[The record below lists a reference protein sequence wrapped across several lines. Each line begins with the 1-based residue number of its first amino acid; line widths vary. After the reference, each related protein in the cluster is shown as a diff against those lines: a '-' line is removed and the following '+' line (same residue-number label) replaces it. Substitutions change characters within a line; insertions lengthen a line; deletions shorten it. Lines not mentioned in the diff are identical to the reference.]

1 MFFVEAAAAT
11 ANNSNLQS
19 VSDFW
24 LFVVYCLV
32 VIVVVIFFLFYFN
45 RVLGQVLTFIINQYT
60 WRRYNAYIEVDSIRV
75 SLLGGRI
82 LFKNLR
88 YLSTNQSI
96 SIVKGHVAIRYWLMN
111 VRKAE
116 DDKNGKTNNL
126 PCRVVCSVE
135 GLEWFFYNNAP
146 AYDRMKDILGISPM
160 DTSNT
165 DQQEKKLADI
175 SSGGGTM
182 DPESQSPIHV
192 DNSLMERLM
201 PIQFECTT
209 GAVMIG
215 NTEIKSMLV
224 WKVSQASGIYSL
236 SRARSSM
243 DYYKS
248 VMDFILRKVQISLK
262 DNMDYTKVDETTERV
277 IKPLPRI
284 TFIAWLLKP
293 FRCLYPFAMT
303 RQYGEMQHMRN
314 IMRDGRSQMGS
325 DGDNTTFH
333 EEYAR
338 VTNVVECNEMA
349 LTYYADYAGP
359 VPETSDPFVGIGID
373 IGNGGLPPEWGI
385 RISLWDAT
393 IHYGAWADRQRSEM
407 QDYFFPNSHRG
418 NTPTPKL
425 VPGQQRIAT
434 SFETYIEF
442 MNEGKLRV
450 PTREKSK
457 DWKYNSGSSD
467 LDIGSDGYY
476 SRPYGWLNIKAGKG
490 SFIKVVTP
498 FAVGENGYANVIDVV
513 LKDTDITTSVNYASF
528 IQSNRIEIHINMP
541 TPLQW
546 NGFRH
551 WDFKFTP
558 KKPTI
563 FLLRDHIYLLQDTIK
578 DWTSGPPADL
588 LHFTPMT
595 YQLQFNLEN
604 PTIYL
609 CVNEHNVINN
619 PNSIEDNAFLKLQ
632 AHRLAFD
639 VILPFTEFQPDTT
652 AIKFFVEAEH
662 GSAGLSLQT
671 SHTLSAFMRQD
682 DAHAAVAVNLT
693 IDGSYEFYSTVDIL
707 RHIESCNLHLK
718 INGATVKLFG
728 TLIRYL
734 FLLKENYF
742 GAWNNFSTIDE
753 YRRQKR
759 NQQEWLEQ
767 KKKQA
772 ESKPLADPFEVYL
785 LLELEDGVL
794 LFPENLYECS
804 RYSQFE
810 FQELQLEL
818 RNLDVYLDM
827 YLNISPITLSRDSN
841 PNPQSKEGFFR
852 IKNARDPKNYV
863 YIDGLNVYG
872 HRLFG
877 PLPECSTYLC
887 HWEFDI
893 GRITGEIKPSFLL
906 GLSCFGQSF
915 AYNLIDEDNAVP
927 QEMES
932 KDLPDVTFVKLYV
945 QQVDVCLMSMN
956 SATNIALKDGILLE
970 FDNLINAK
978 YSQRITIKIPA
989 ILTRCLANPDQA
1001 RGDGAAA
1008 VENNEYSWVEI
1019 AKADLGLNVTI
1030 FRHTAMWKKA
1040 RSEQQHFIKTQDYP
1054 TRRCVRLYEEADAAS
1069 QTSRSSMRSTN
1080 EHHVGIL
1087 YAPPFRPFMFGR
1099 VEDKSVLHDSSS
1111 YTSGA
1116 PSPESVRFAGYSS
1129 NGSINTPSDG
1139 LMQSE
1144 SDDDDEGDRS
1154 DFEFDDD
1161 DDDDDDDMYDKYSI
1175 RSGLSVKD
1183 NESFHTAKN
1192 SDDEEED
1199 SFSIGDQY
1207 SIHSRDYGS
1216 DMTSEDDDDYTS
1228 SLDQTQHGI
1237 KRTAEKNLKAAIPP
1251 SIPYSDYLRRFKV
1264 IRPNSEFKHGG
1275 FFHPF
1280 IPPSQPHFVPEKGK
1294 DENYRPLYETTD
1306 KDDESYDYFAQETED
1321 KKHSDN
1327 NLDNADAYG
1336 KGNEVI
1342 ATTVI
1347 EATRPV
1353 TVLVT
1358 PILVKLVQELAEE
1371 IIKDDWDLETML
1383 DALQMQYIEQLTRY
1397 LTDQYICTRFAVI
1410 LPQTYLHFIQN
1421 VTVPDDLPS
1430 YKHGESFVKTQYN
1443 PQDTILCSADI
1454 FLNDFRMIGSVKF
1467 EDYAFDEK
1475 KKKVAESNMVL
1486 QESRVHID
1494 VGDMGSTVQY
1504 VSKQYERQS
1513 IAFGIP
1519 YDSLRNKKLY
1529 TNMDDQDEDDDE
1541 DEALVDELVMLD
1553 LAVKGFSFKWLG
1565 ARTPNYAELTV
1576 SSVDTIIITESVE
1589 ILVGAVYSWLVF
1601 VDDLKGI
1608 LESFQDQR
1616 TRQVQVFINEIA
1628 NYSIT
1633 QGVVGDPVFLTTP
1646 TTMLRLGSRNFR
1658 NDCGWKLLARMRHC
1672 LRSMP
1677 SSRREELQ
1685 YRLTSGGALQG
1696 IDSEAMYAN
1705 VVHTF
1710 SHWRSW
1716 EVGYS
1721 DITHC
1726 RLFTQPFH
1734 QNVAASQDGERGA
1747 PFAKNMTDEVVRF
1760 LISSANF
1767 AKIRLGKFMFTIYEE
1782 ETSESSREENSI
1794 SIGPFEFLLE
1804 CLFKAS
1810 PIASVP
1816 EHRPAPLASK
1826 SLTVPDG
1833 YLDIITK
1840 ISLGEINISTN
1851 PIILAFARH
1860 MLLVQKV
1867 FTAKLLSLSHANK
1880 TNHAEFAAQ
1889 VATSSTS
1896 PDTVVV
1902 ENNEFDFDALLGKVD
1917 VVAQALVNLD
1927 KIQVIAHAH
1936 ELRMDTLISG
1946 VQGSALF
1953 SNPKLAPLQLFSHTE
1968 RDSDTGSGR
1977 KSSNR
1982 GRKNAHAEPRL
1993 VLEAAGGIN
2002 VIDIQFREE
2011 LQQQP
2016 ATTTSAAPSNS
2027 NNVLLGIL
2035 FEKANVNANI
2045 SQVPKVSKKHSKSD
2059 MIKNVLNVF
2068 SNIHKFHIHV
2078 PQSLLRLYGF
2088 VESWQTEQ
2096 GRRYHFMFQNLVKEW
2111 EDQRGIQSTSTT
2123 PALVEDAPANPVPA
2137 KKMDIKLQF
2146 LLNEF
2151 AVQADLLPSLSFEY
2165 SILDFFIMVNETHH
2179 KTAPVHMYAFQLS
2192 KQVIHLITKDKHSS
2206 NSSTFSI
2213 PGIRSTGS
2221 IKNELV
2227 KGVSQM
2233 KLRSMIS
2240 IDLIAMSLDASL
2252 IDSLLTAQSLVGNEV
2267 SELVEVL
2274 SYSKTKSTTTTA
2286 AAAAAEAK
2294 EPVVSSSTN
2303 RVFKYS
2309 IDISLDGLQV
2319 SASSPS
2325 ALGMFRSNLLEAS
2338 ISNDDDHQ
2346 ETTTAAVDQLSWKLQ
2361 ARNFSLSL
2369 DHNTVQDIDQALTS
2383 NKEDTV
2389 YQRNCLAYIL
2399 VDFSVQNYLPT
2410 CTTAHCQKGTHAHA
2424 CDGNTPTGAIF
2435 IDFSRIQTVMQ
2446 PIALGKLAEMYI
2458 YYDAELGK
2466 KKRMKKAEIDQLSAN
2481 TKRIVQSISSKNEWP
2496 KALLQEEPQSLL
2508 ENKTICLHVR
2518 RLGVAIPLNSQ
2529 SDLPS
2534 SSSSSSSEHT
2544 RGVSALLL
2552 SVVSI
2557 EFMTKNIEK
2566 GALQLDNLAVQ
2577 FVKRFDQNKADHF
2590 IAENHPRMNQVSLPS
2605 ISCHVSATK
2614 VKPLQS
2620 IKVDAHVKGF
2630 EIDVDGTIADYIN
2643 TLSIIYVKSKDR
2655 VDAFT
2660 NKANFNLSK
2669 TTTPELES
2677 PHTSEVVHL
2686 DLECKFECDSGTIRM
2701 YPKRH
2706 SSDAHR
2712 NKKKLKT
2719 LRIRTGFDPK
2729 NSNNSE
2735 GNMATV
2741 ELPGLS
2747 AWLIYQT
2754 PLGAHAKVIDAP
2766 KRFHA
2771 DILIRES
2778 VNTLHP
2784 ALVQF
2789 LREVTAGLKLG
2800 IQQSSERKADR
2811 PATSEHESN
2820 LNASLFLRL
2829 SKTQLDLSCQPTSKV
2844 VCSLGWQESEFMMNA
2859 FSKDTTSRTISC
2871 VGSVREITAMVK
2883 HHFSPEAC
2891 LHARIDR
2898 ILFNVMLTS
2907 QREGGDLKD
2916 DISIIIELPHILG
2929 DLNMRHLQDL
2939 LILNTCWFAQQ
2950 PVDTAMTKSPKS
2962 PSSAIDLNKT
2972 IEKPTSAS
2980 DNEDTAASAAAP
2992 FSKHVAVCVQSIRFS
3007 VDLGQ
3012 NIGKIT
3018 LMPNALSFQ
3027 LHHVPHETK
3036 GLSLSLDEIKVISEG
3051 RLSGKAEFSRAVV
3064 QGRVDQSVEHGR
3076 IKEKSSICVR
3086 SDGFSAAFEYEYQN
3100 ILDAIQ
3106 QSLELNVDLQ
3116 RTLDIYDLQV
3126 SINLDALIARLS
3138 VKTVPV
3144 IITMVQRFNEL
3155 LKKKRAEAG
3164 IRSDEYDTTM
3174 VPPNDVVVMAAVPK
3188 KEAKQTKVLYENSSV
3203 RSQVNLCIK
3212 AVEIVIYP
3220 SQFQDSDN
3228 VDIRAK
3234 QFKVDLE
3241 VLPRN
3246 ADGVHRKLLITLT
3259 SAALAKN
3266 VPGKELM
3273 VRYSAPLAPPPPG
3286 SKPKNL
3292 GGTKIFGIPGTEISM
3307 ESTQLNRHITHE
3319 FGANFAGRISVS
3331 LNIGLIKYLQE
3342 MINMFNMQL
3351 DRALEKDKPPHLTPE
3366 PSTPLSVSSSTHNF
3380 EDIDD
3385 PINSKRKLSSMSVA
3399 SNTMTPVI
3407 QAQPEDTPPE
3417 APAAE
3422 KYTYVSVNS
3431 VSFQPQ
3437 LQVMG
3442 DATPPVEWLGLK
3454 RERIPGLV
3462 HENITLHLDQVV
3474 KVIWGVLESQ
3484 AD

>member
-1 MFFVEAAAAT
+1 M
-11 ANNSNLQS
+11 
-19 VSDFW
+19 
-24 LFVVYCLV
+24 
-32 VIVVVIFFLFYFN
+32 
-45 RVLGQVLTFIINQYT
+45 
-60 WRRYNAYIEVDSIRV
+60 
-75 SLLGGRI
+75 
-82 LFKNLR
+82 
-88 YLSTNQSI
+88 
-96 SIVKGHVAIRYWLMN
+96 
-111 VRKAE
+111 
-116 DDKNGKTNNL
+116 
-126 PCRVVCSVE
+126 
-135 GLEWFFYNNAP
+135 
-146 AYDRMKDILGISPM
+146 
-160 DTSNT
+160 
-165 DQQEKKLADI
+165 
-175 SSGGGTM
+175 
-182 DPESQSPIHV
+182 
-192 DNSLMERLM
+192 
-201 PIQFECTT
+201 
-209 GAVMIG
+209 
-215 NTEIKSMLV
+215 
-224 WKVSQASGIYSL
+224 
-236 SRARSSM
+236 
-243 DYYKS
+243 
-248 VMDFILRKVQISLK
+248 
-262 DNMDYTKVDETTERV
+262 
-277 IKPLPRI
+277 
-284 TFIAWLLKP
+284 
-293 FRCLYPFAMT
+293 
-303 RQYGEMQHMRN
+303 
-314 IMRDGRSQMGS
+314 
-325 DGDNTTFH
+325 
-333 EEYAR
+333 
-338 VTNVVECNEMA
+338 
-349 LTYYADYAGP
+349 
-359 VPETSDPFVGIGID
+359 
-373 IGNGGLPPEWGI
+373 
-385 RISLWDAT
+385 
-393 IHYGAWADRQRSEM
+393 
-407 QDYFFPNSHRG
+407 
-418 NTPTPKL
+418 
-425 VPGQQRIAT
+425 
-434 SFETYIEF
+434 
-442 MNEGKLRV
+442 
-450 PTREKSK
+450 
-457 DWKYNSGSSD
+457 
-467 LDIGSDGYY
+467 
-476 SRPYGWLNIKAGKG
+476 
-490 SFIKVVTP
+490 
-498 FAVGENGYANVIDVV
+498 
-513 LKDTDITTSVNYASF
+513 
-528 IQSNRIEIHINMP
+528 
-541 TPLQW
+541 
-546 NGFRH
+546 
-551 WDFKFTP
+551 
-558 KKPTI
+558 
-563 FLLRDHIYLLQDTIK
+563 
-578 DWTSGPPADL
+578 
-588 LHFTPMT
+588 
-595 YQLQFNLEN
+595 
-604 PTIYL
+604 
-609 CVNEHNVINN
+609 
-619 PNSIEDNAFLKLQ
+619 
-632 AHRLAFD
+632 
-639 VILPFTEFQPDTT
+639 
-652 AIKFFVEAEH
+652 
-662 GSAGLSLQT
+662 
-671 SHTLSAFMRQD
+671 
-682 DAHAAVAVNLT
+682 
-693 IDGSYEFYSTVDIL
+693 
-707 RHIESCNLHLK
+707 
-718 INGATVKLFG
+718 
-728 TLIRYL
+728 
-734 FLLKENYF
+734 
-742 GAWNNFSTIDE
+742 
-753 YRRQKR
+753 
-759 NQQEWLEQ
+759 
-767 KKKQA
+767 
-772 ESKPLADPFEVYL
+772 
-785 LLELEDGVL
+785 
-794 LFPENLYECS
+794 
-804 RYSQFE
+804 
-810 FQELQLEL
+810 
-818 RNLDVYLDM
+818 
-827 YLNISPITLSRDSN
+827 
-841 PNPQSKEGFFR
+841 
-852 IKNARDPKNYV
+852 
-863 YIDGLNVYG
+863 YG

-932 KDLPDVTFVKLYV
+932 KDLPDVSFVKLYV
-945 QQVDVCLMSMN
+945 QEVDVCLMSMN

-1001 RGDGAAA
+1001 RGGALDS
-1008 VENNEYSWVEI
+1008 NEYSWVEI

-1030 FRHTAMWKKA
+1030 FRHTAVWKKA
-1040 RSEQQHFIKTQDYP
+1040 RSEQQHFIRTQDYP

-1069 QTSRSSMRSTN
+1069 QSKLVSASIIHIMANLSLISTASRSSMRSTN

-1099 VEDKSVLHDSSS
+1099 VDDKSVLYDNNS

-1129 NGSINTPSDG
+1129 NGSSHTPSDR

-1144 SDDDDEGDRS
+1144 SDESDDEQDQS
-1154 DFEFDDD
+1154 EFEFDNDL
-1161 DDDDDDDMYDKYSI
+1161 YDSYSI
-1175 RSGLSVKD
+1175 RSGLSAKD

-1192 SDDEEED
+1192 SDDEQEEQD
-1199 SFSIGDQY
+1199 SFSVADQY
-1207 SIHSRDYGS
+1207 SMQSRDYLS
-1216 DMTSEDDDDYTS
+1216 DMTSDEDDNSYTS
-1228 SLDQTQHGI
+1228 SSNQTDTQSRHP
-1237 KRTAEKNLKAAIPP
+1237 KRTLEKDLKAAIPP

-1264 IRPNSEFKHGG
+1264 LRPNAEYSHVG
-1275 FFHPF
+1275 FFHPY
-1280 IPPSQPHFVPEKGK
+1280 IPPSQPHFVPEKGR
-1294 DENYRPLYETTD
+1294 DESYRPLYDEATTGQGD
-1306 KDDESYDYFAQETED
+1306 AQDYFAPHEANYSR
-1321 KKHSDN
+1321 KHSDSN
-1327 NLDNADAYG
+1327 ADNADAYG

-1383 DALQMQYIEQLTRY
+1383 DALQMEYIGQLTRY

-1443 PQDTILCSADI
+1443 PLDTILCSADI

-1467 EDYAFDEK
+1467 EDYAFDDK

-1486 QESRVHID
+1486 QESRIHID

-1504 VSKQYERQS
+1504 VSKQHETQS
-1513 IAFGIP
+1513 LAFGIP

-1529 TNMDDQDEDDDE
+1529 TNMDDDQ
-1541 DEALVDELVMLD
+1541 EALVDELVMLD

-1576 SSVDTIIITESVE
+1576 RSVDTIIITESVE

-1677 SSRREELQ
+1677 SSKREELQ

-1734 QNVAASQDGERGA
+1734 QNPPVSQDGERA
-1747 PFAKNMTDEVVRF
+1747 AAKNMTDEVVRF
-1760 LISSANF
+1760 LVSSANF
-1767 AKIRLGKFMFTIYEE
+1767 AKVRLGQFAFTIYEE
-1782 ETSESSREENSI
+1782 ETAESSKEENSI
-1794 SIGPFEFLLE
+1794 SLGPFEFLLE

-1816 EHRPAPLASK
+1816 EHRQQPNASK
-1826 SLTVPDG
+1826 SLATPDG
-1833 YLDIITK
+1833 YLDIIIK
-1840 ISLGEINISTN
+1840 ISLGEISISTN

-1867 FTAKLLSLSHANK
+1867 FTAKLLNLSHASNK
-1880 TNHAEFAAQ
+1880 TKLNHSDFAAQ
-1889 VATSSTS
+1889 EATSCTL
-1896 PDTVVV
+1896 PDTAVVA
-1902 ENNEFDFDALLGKVD
+1902 ESNDFDFDALLGKVD

-1953 SNPKLAPLQLFSHTE
+1953 SNPKLAPLQLFSHNE
-1968 RDSDTGSGR
+1968 RDSDTGSGK

-1982 GRKNAHAEPRL
+1982 GRRNAHTEPRL
-1993 VLEAAGGIN
+1993 VLEAAGGIHL
-2002 VIDIQFREE
+2002 IDIKFREE
-2011 LQQQP
+2011 LQH
-2016 ATTTSAAPSNS
+2016 TTTTKLVPSN
-2027 NNVLLGIL
+2027 NILLGIL
-2035 FEKANVNANI
+2035 LEQANVNANI

-2059 MIKNVLNVF
+2059 MAKDVLNVF
-2068 SNIHKFHIHV
+2068 SNIHKFHVHV

-2111 EDQRGIQSTSTT
+2111 EEQRGVASASNT
-2123 PALVEDAPANPVPA
+2123 PAAVEDAPAPPPPLAPAA

-2151 AVQADLLPSLSFEY
+2151 AVQADLLPSLSFQY
-2165 SILDFFIMVNETHH
+2165 NILDFFIMVNETHH
-2179 KTAPVHMYAFQLS
+2179 KSAPVQHMYAFQLS
-2192 KQVIHLITKDKHSS
+2192 KQVVHLITKDKHS
-2206 NSSTFSI
+2206 NNASTFSI

-2227 KGVSQM
+2227 KGVSQL

-2240 IDLIAMSLDASL
+2240 IDLISMSLDASL

-2274 SYSKTKSTTTTA
+2274 SYSKNKATA
-2286 AAAAAEAK
+2286 AAAAAEAV
-2294 EPVVSSSTN
+2294 PSSEAPDTTAS

-2309 IDISLDGLQV
+2309 IDIALDGLQV

-2338 ISNDDDHQ
+2338 ISNENVLDDGH
-2346 ETTTAAVDQLSWKLQ
+2346 EPPNADQLSWKLQ
-2361 ARNFSLSL
+2361 ARHFSLSL
-2369 DHNTVQDIDQALTS
+2369 DHNTVEDIDHALMD
-2383 NKEDTV
+2383 NKEDAG

-2399 VDFSVQNYLPT
+2399 VDFSVQNSLPT
-2410 CTTAHCQKGTHAHA
+2410 CTTANCQKGTHAHA
-2424 CDGNTPTGAIF
+2424 CDSSRPTGAIF

-2466 KKRMKKAEIDQLSAN
+2466 KKMMKKAEIDQLSAN

-2534 SSSSSSSEHT
+2534 SSSAASSET
-2544 RGVSALLL
+2544 ARGVSALLL

-2566 GALQLDNLAVQ
+2566 GALQLDHLAVQ
-2577 FVKRFDQNKADHF
+2577 FVKRFDQNKAEHF
-2590 IAENHPRMNQVSLPS
+2590 VAENHPRMNQVSLPS

-2620 IKVDAHVKGF
+2620 VMVDAHVKGF
-2630 EIDVDGTIADYIN
+2630 EVDVDGTIADYIN

-2660 NKANFNLSK
+2660 TKANFNLSK
-2669 TTTPELES
+2669 TAPEPES

-2686 DLECKFECDSGTIRM
+2686 NLECKFECDSGTIRM

-2712 NKKKLKT
+2712 SKKKLKT

-2729 NSNNSE
+2729 TSSE

-2747 AWLIYQT
+2747 AWLLYQT

-2829 SKTQLDLSCQPTSKV
+2829 SRTQLDLSCQPTSKV
-2844 VCSLGWQESEFMMNA
+2844 VCSLGWEQSEFMMNA

-2916 DISIIIELPHILG
+2916 DISVIVELPHILG

-2939 LILNTCWFAQQ
+2939 LILNTCWFAQ
-2950 PVDTAMTKSPKS
+2950 PMDIHSTPKSPKS
-2962 PSSAIDLNKT
+2962 LSSALDLKAS
-2972 IEKPTSAS
+2972 EKPAS
-2980 DNEDTAASAAAP
+2980 DRNEDAALSLPPPPPPAP
-2992 FSKHVAVCVQSIRFS
+2992 FSKHIAVCVQSIKFS

-3036 GLSLSLDEIKVISEG
+3036 GLSLSLDEVKVVSEG
-3051 RLSGKAEFSRAVV
+3051 RLSGKAEFNRVVV
-3064 QGRVDQSVEHGR
+3064 QGRVDQSLA
-3076 IKEKSSICVR
+3076 KEKSSICVR

-3116 RTLDIYDLQV
+3116 RTSDVYDLQV

-3155 LKKKRAEAG
+3155 LTKKKAEAG
-3164 IRSDEYDTTM
+3164 IRSDEYDAENPKTIT
-3174 VPPNDVVVMAAVPK
+3174 VAPNVAVARNEHPQK
-3188 KEAKQTKVLYENSSV
+3188 KIYENSSV
-3203 RSQVNLCIK
+3203 HSQVNLSIK

-3241 VLPRN
+3241 ELPRSGQ
-3246 ADGVHRKLLITLT
+3246 GVQRKLVITLT

-3273 VRYSAPLAPPPPG
+3273 LRYSAPLAPPG
-3286 SKPKNL
+3286 SKLKNL

-3307 ESTQLNRHITHE
+3307 ESTQLDRQITHE
-3319 FGANFAGRISVS
+3319 FGADFAGRISVS

-3351 DRALEKDKPPHLTPE
+3351 DRALEKDNSHLTPE
-3366 PSTPLSVSSSTHNF
+3366 PSTPLSVSSSSNNF
-3380 EDIDD
+3380 EDVDD
-3385 PINSKRKLSSMSVA
+3385 PMHSRRKLSSVSSA
-3399 SNTMTPVI
+3399 SNTLLTPVANA
-3407 QAQPEDTPPE
+3407 QAAEAQKPQENRQQPNEP
-3417 APAAE
+3417 AE
-3422 KYTYVSVNS
+3422 KYTYTSINS

>member
-1 MFFVEAAAAT
+1 M
-11 ANNSNLQS
+11 
-19 VSDFW
+19 
-24 LFVVYCLV
+24 
-32 VIVVVIFFLFYFN
+32 IV
-45 RVLGQVLTFIINQYT
+45 
-60 WRRYNAYIEVDSIRV
+60 
-75 SLLGGRI
+75 RI
-82 LFKNLR
+82 
-88 YLSTNQSI
+88 
-96 SIVKGHVAIRYWLMN
+96 
-111 VRKAE
+111 
-116 DDKNGKTNNL
+116 
-126 PCRVVCSVE
+126 
-135 GLEWFFYNNAP
+135 
-146 AYDRMKDILGISPM
+146 
-160 DTSNT
+160 
-165 DQQEKKLADI
+165 
-175 SSGGGTM
+175 
-182 DPESQSPIHV
+182 
-192 DNSLMERLM
+192 
-201 PIQFECTT
+201 
-209 GAVMIG
+209 
-215 NTEIKSMLV
+215 
-224 WKVSQASGIYSL
+224 
-236 SRARSSM
+236 
-243 DYYKS
+243 
-248 VMDFILRKVQISLK
+248 
-262 DNMDYTKVDETTERV
+262 
-277 IKPLPRI
+277 
-284 TFIAWLLKP
+284 
-293 FRCLYPFAMT
+293 
-303 RQYGEMQHMRN
+303 
-314 IMRDGRSQMGS
+314 
-325 DGDNTTFH
+325 
-333 EEYAR
+333 
-338 VTNVVECNEMA
+338 
-349 LTYYADYAGP
+349 
-359 VPETSDPFVGIGID
+359 
-373 IGNGGLPPEWGI
+373 
-385 RISLWDAT
+385 
-393 IHYGAWADRQRSEM
+393 
-407 QDYFFPNSHRG
+407 
-418 NTPTPKL
+418 
-425 VPGQQRIAT
+425 
-434 SFETYIEF
+434 
-442 MNEGKLRV
+442 
-450 PTREKSK
+450 
-457 DWKYNSGSSD
+457 
-467 LDIGSDGYY
+467 
-476 SRPYGWLNIKAGKG
+476 
-490 SFIKVVTP
+490 
-498 FAVGENGYANVIDVV
+498 
-513 LKDTDITTSVNYASF
+513 
-528 IQSNRIEIHINMP
+528 
-541 TPLQW
+541 
-546 NGFRH
+546 
-551 WDFKFTP
+551 
-558 KKPTI
+558 
-563 FLLRDHIYLLQDTIK
+563 
-578 DWTSGPPADL
+578 
-588 LHFTPMT
+588 
-595 YQLQFNLEN
+595 
-604 PTIYL
+604 
-609 CVNEHNVINN
+609 
-619 PNSIEDNAFLKLQ
+619 
-632 AHRLAFD
+632 
-639 VILPFTEFQPDTT
+639 
-652 AIKFFVEAEH
+652 
-662 GSAGLSLQT
+662 
-671 SHTLSAFMRQD
+671 
-682 DAHAAVAVNLT
+682 
-693 IDGSYEFYSTVDIL
+693 
-707 RHIESCNLHLK
+707 
-718 INGATVKLFG
+718 
-728 TLIRYL
+728 
-734 FLLKENYF
+734 
-742 GAWNNFSTIDE
+742 
-753 YRRQKR
+753 
-759 NQQEWLEQ
+759 
-767 KKKQA
+767 
-772 ESKPLADPFEVYL
+772 
-785 LLELEDGVL
+785 
-794 LFPENLYECS
+794 
-804 RYSQFE
+804 
-810 FQELQLEL
+810 
-818 RNLDVYLDM
+818 
-827 YLNISPITLSRDSN
+827 
-841 PNPQSKEGFFR
+841 
-852 IKNARDPKNYV
+852 
-863 YIDGLNVYG
+863 GLNVYG

-932 KDLPDVTFVKLYV
+932 KDLPDVSFVKLYV
-945 QQVDVCLMSMN
+945 QEVDVCLMSMN
-956 SATNIALKDGILLE
+956 SATNISLKDGILLE

-978 YSQRITIKIPA
+978 YSQRITIKVPA

-1001 RGDGAAA
+1001 RGDTSI
-1008 VENNEYSWVEI
+1008 ESNEYSWVEI

-1030 FRHTAMWKKA
+1030 FRHTAVWKKA
-1040 RSEQQHFIKTQDYP
+1040 RSEQQNYIRAQDYP
-1054 TRRCVRLYEEADAAS
+1054 TRRCVRLYEEADTAS
-1069 QTSRSSMRSTN
+1069 QSKLIHNNINYLLYFDIYFVIASHSSMHSTN

-1099 VEDKSVLHDSSS
+1099 VEDKSILHDSRS

-1116 PSPESVRFAGYSS
+1116 PSPESARYAGYGS
-1129 NGSINTPSDG
+1129 NGSINTPSDM

-1144 SDDDDEGDRS
+1144 SDDDEDDSS
-1154 DFEFDDD
+1154 DFEFDDEL
-1161 DDDDDDDMYDKYSI
+1161 YDNYSI
-1175 RSGLSVKD
+1175 RSGISTKD

-1192 SDDEEED
+1192 SDEED
-1199 SFSIGDQY
+1199 EQEDTFSIADEY
-1207 SIHSRDYGS
+1207 SINSRDYS
-1216 DMTSEDDDDYTS
+1216 DITSDDDAYTS
-1228 SLDQTQHGI
+1228 STNQQNENKNH
-1237 KRTAEKNLKAAIPP
+1237 RRNPEKNLKAAIPP
-1251 SIPYSDYLRRFKV
+1251 SIPYSDYLRRYKL
-1264 IRPNSEFKHGG
+1264 IRPNSEFNHGG

-1280 IPPSQPHFVPEKGK
+1280 IPPSQPHFVPEKGN
-1294 DENYRPLYETTD
+1294 DENYRPLYETSG
-1306 KDDESYDYFAQETED
+1306 DEDNNDYFSNEAD
-1321 KKHSDN
+1321 HKKHSDSN
-1327 NLDNADAYG
+1327 IENADAYG

-1383 DALQMQYIEQLTRY
+1383 DALQMEYIEQLTRY

-1421 VTVPDDLPS
+1421 ATVPDDLPS

-1443 PQDTILCSADI
+1443 PEDTILCSADI

-1504 VSKQYERQS
+1504 VSKQYEQQS

-1519 YDSLRNKKLY
+1519 YESLRNKNLY
-1529 TNMDDQDEDDDE
+1529 TNMDDQ
-1541 DEALVDELVMLD
+1541 EALVDELVMLD

-1565 ARTPNYAELTV
+1565 ARTPNYAELTLD
-1576 SSVDTIIITESVE
+1576 SVDTIIITESVE

-1710 SHWRSW
+1710 SHWRNW
-1716 EVGYS
+1716 EVGYT

-1726 RLFTQPFH
+1726 RLFTQPFN
-1734 QNVAASQDGERGA
+1734 QNVAQDGGKVV
-1747 PFAKNMTDEVVRF
+1747 PKNMTDEVVRF

-1767 AKIRLGKFMFTIYEE
+1767 AKAKLGEFKFTIYEE
-1782 ETSESSREENSI
+1782 ETCESSKEENSI

-1810 PIASVP
+1810 AISSVP
-1816 EHRPAPLASK
+1816 EHHQINNDNHKILI
-1826 SLTVPDG
+1826 VPDG

-1840 ISLGEINISTN
+1840 INLGEINISTN

-1880 TNHAEFAAQ
+1880 TSQTTPNSSNFAAN
-1889 VATSSTS
+1889 ATNSSTL

-1902 ENNEFDFDALLGKVD
+1902 GNHDFDFDALLAKVD
-1917 VVAQALVNLD
+1917 IVAQALVSLD

-1936 ELRMDTLISG
+1936 ELRMDTVVSG

-1968 RDSDTGSGR
+1968 RDSDTGSGKR
-1977 KSSNR
+1977 SSNR
-1982 GRKNAHAEPRL
+1982 GRRNANAEPRL

-2002 VIDIQFREE
+2002 MIDIKFREE
-2011 LQQQP
+2011 LQHNN
-2016 ATTTSAAPSNS
+2016 NS
-2027 NNVLLGIL
+2027 KAIPNNILLGIML
-2035 FEKANVNANI
+2035 EKANVNANI
-2045 SQVPKVSKKHSKSD
+2045 SQIPKLSKKHSKYEITKD
-2059 MIKNVLNVF
+2059 VLNVF

-2096 GRRYHFMFQNLVKEW
+2096 GRRYHFMFQNLIKEW
-2111 EDQRGIQSTSTT
+2111 EEQRGAQSSSNT
-2123 PALVEDAPANPVPA
+2123 PAAIDMTDAPFSNATPTATSNPLIPT

-2151 AVQADLLPSLSFEY
+2151 SIQADLLPSLSFEY

-2179 KTAPVHMYAFQLS
+2179 KSAPIHMYAFQLS
-2192 KQVIHLITKDKHSS
+2192 KQVVHLITKDDKKHKHN
-2206 NSSTFSI
+2206 NSSSAFSI

-2227 KGVSQM
+2227 KGVLQI

-2240 IDLIAMSLDASL
+2240 IDLISMSLDASL

-2274 SYSKTKSTTTTA
+2274 SYSKNKNPPIIPLNETPIS
-2286 AAAAAEAK
+2286 
-2294 EPVVSSSTN
+2294 PVSPS
-2303 RVFKYS
+2303 RVFKYC

-2325 ALGMFRSNLLEAS
+2325 ALGMFSSNLLEAS
-2338 ISNDDDHQ
+2338 ISNDNLDGQ
-2346 ETTTAAVDQLSWKLQ
+2346 EATDQLSWKLQ

-2369 DHNTVQDIDQALTS
+2369 VHNTVEDIDDTLI
-2383 NKEDTV
+2383 NKEDAV

-2410 CTTAHCQKGTHAHA
+2410 CTTVNCQKGTHAHA
-2424 CDGNTPTGAIF
+2424 CDNNKQTGALF

-2466 KKRMKKAEIDQLSAN
+2466 KKLQKKAEIDQLSAN
-2481 TKRIVQSISSKNEWP
+2481 TKRIVQSISNKNEWP
-2496 KALLQEEPQSLL
+2496 KTLQEEHQSLL
-2508 ENKTICLHVR
+2508 EGKTISLHIR

-2534 SSSSSSSEHT
+2534 SSSSSTTPTENP

-2566 GALQLDNLAVQ
+2566 SALQLDNLAVQ
-2577 FVKRFDQNKADHF
+2577 FVKRFDQNKAEHF
-2590 IAENHPRMNQVSLPS
+2590 IAENHPRMNQISLPS
-2605 ISCHVSATK
+2605 ISCHVSASK

-2620 IKVDAHVKGF
+2620 IIVDAHVKGF
-2630 EIDVDGTIADYIN
+2630 EIDVDGTIADYVN

-2660 NKANFNLSK
+2660 TKANFNLTK
-2669 TTTPELES
+2669 NTAAAATTPELDS
-2677 PHTSEVVHL
+2677 PSTSEVIHL
-2686 DLECKFECDSGTIRM
+2686 NVECKFECDSGTIRM

-2706 SSDAHR
+2706 SSDAQR
-2712 NKKKLKT
+2712 NKRKLKT

-2729 NSNNSE
+2729 SNE

-2811 PATSEHESN
+2811 PATSENESN

-2829 SKTQLDLSCQPTSKV
+2829 SRTQLDLSCQPTSKV
-2844 VCSLGWQESEFMMNA
+2844 VCSLGWEESEFMMNA

-2891 LHARIDR
+2891 LNARIDR
-2898 ILFNVMLTS
+2898 ILFNVILTS

-2916 DISIIIELPHILG
+2916 DISVIIELPNILG

-2939 LILNTCWFAQQ
+2939 LILNTCWFAQ
-2950 PVDTAMTKSPKS
+2950 PIDVHNNTPRSPKS
-2962 PSSAIDLNKT
+2962 PTSAINLKAS
-2972 IEKPTSAS
+2972 EKPTSIASTS
-2980 DNEDTAASAAAP
+2980 DNEETAIEHLPAP
-2992 FSKHVAVCVQSIRFS
+2992 FSKHIAVCIQSMKFS

-3012 NIGKIT
+3012 NIGRIT

-3036 GLSLSLDEIKVISEG
+3036 GLSLSLEEIKVISEG
-3051 RLSGKAEFSRAVV
+3051 RLSGKAEFSSTVV
-3064 QGRVDQSVEHGR
+3064 QGRVDQSFVNGH

-3086 SDGFSAAFEYEYQN
+3086 LDGFNAAFEYEYQN

-3116 RTLDIYDLQV
+3116 RDLNIYELQV

-3155 LKKKRAEAG
+3155 LKKKKAEAG
-3164 IRSDEYDTTM
+3164 IRSDDYETDNSKATII
-3174 VPPNDVVVMAAVPK
+3174 VLNDLPK
-3188 KEAKQTKVLYENSSV
+3188 KEEKQNNLYENSSV
-3203 RSQVNLCIK
+3203 QSQVNLCIK
-3212 AVEIVIYP
+3212 AVEVVIYP

-3241 VLPRN
+3241 ELPRTEE
-3246 ADGVHRKLLITLT
+3246 GVHRKLVITLI

-3273 VRYSAPLAPPPPG
+3273 VRYSAPLPPPG
-3286 SKPKNL
+3286 SKLKNL

-3307 ESTQLNRHITHE
+3307 ESTQLDRQITHE
-3319 FGANFAGRISVS
+3319 FGTNFAGRISVS

-3342 MINMFNMQL
+3342 MINMFNLQL
-3351 DRALEKDKPPHLTPE
+3351 DRALEKDKLHITPE
-3366 PSTPLSVSSSTHNF
+3366 PSTPLSISSSNNNF
-3380 EDIDD
+3380 EDVDD
-3385 PINSKRKLSSMSVA
+3385 HIINRRKASLISNASNSTTTTTPANHVQVEDTEKKEETTKQEKEINS
-3399 SNTMTPVI
+3399 
-3407 QAQPEDTPPE
+3407 
-3417 APAAE
+3417 PANE
-3422 KYTYVSVNS
+3422 KYTYKSINS

-3462 HENITLHLDQVV
+3462 HENITLPLDQIV
-3474 KVIWGVLESQ
+3474 KVIWGLLESQ

>member
-1 MFFVEAAAAT
+1 
-11 ANNSNLQS
+11 
-19 VSDFW
+19 
-24 LFVVYCLV
+24 
-32 VIVVVIFFLFYFN
+32 
-45 RVLGQVLTFIINQYT
+45 
-60 WRRYNAYIEVDSIRV
+60 
-75 SLLGGRI
+75 
-82 LFKNLR
+82 
-88 YLSTNQSI
+88 
-96 SIVKGHVAIRYWLMN
+96 
-111 VRKAE
+111 
-116 DDKNGKTNNL
+116 
-126 PCRVVCSVE
+126 
-135 GLEWFFYNNAP
+135 
-146 AYDRMKDILGISPM
+146 MKDILGLSTTETKN
-160 DTSNT
+160 TST
-165 DQQEKKLADI
+165 AAGATIDESDDKKKLTDI
-175 SSGGGTM
+175 RGTL
-182 DPESQSPIHV
+182 DPESQTPING

-236 SRARSSM
+236 AKSRSSM

-248 VMDFILRKVQISLK
+248 VIDFILRKTQISLK
-262 DNMDYTKVDETTERV
+262 DNMDYTNVQETAERV
-277 IKPLPRI
+277 MKPLPKA
-284 TFIAWLLKP
+284 TFITWLLKP
-293 FRCLYPFAMT
+293 FKFLYPFAMS
-303 RQYGEMQHMRN
+303 RQYGEMQHMRD
-314 IMRDGRSQMGS
+314 IMRDGRSQMGNDS
-325 DGDNTTFH
+325 DNITFH
-333 EEYAR
+333 EDYAR
-338 VTNVVECNEMA
+338 VTNIVECNEMA

-359 VPETSDPFVGIGID
+359 VLAPEASDSFSGIGID

-407 QDYFFPNSHRG
+407 QDYFFPNSHRS
-418 NTPTPKL
+418 NTPTPRL
-425 VPGQQRIAT
+425 SPGQQRVAT

-476 SRPYGWLNIKAGKG
+476 SRPYGWFNIKAGEG

-498 FAVGENGYANVIDVV
+498 FAVGENGYGNVIDVV

-563 FLLRDHIYLLQDTIK
+563 FLLRDHIYLIQDTIK
-578 DWTSGPPADL
+578 DWTSGPPTDL

-632 AHRLAFD
+632 AHRLAFN

-671 SHTLSAFMRQD
+671 SHTLSAFIRED
-682 DAHAAVAVNLT
+682 DSHAAVAVNLT

-759 NQQEWLEQ
+759 DNQEWLEQ

-772 ESKPLADPFEVYL
+772 ESKPVADPFEVYL

-810 FQELQLEL
+810 FRELQLEL
-818 RNLDVYLDM
+818 RNLDIYFDM

-932 KDLPDVTFVKLYV
+932 KDLPDVSFVKLYV
-945 QQVDVCLMSMN
+945 QEVDVCLMSMN
-956 SATNIALKDGILLE
+956 SATNISLKDGILLE

-978 YSQRITIKIPA
+978 YSQRITIKVPA

-1001 RGDGAAA
+1001 RGDTSI
-1008 VENNEYSWVEI
+1008 EDDEYSWVEV
-1019 AKADLGLNVTI
+1019 AKVDLGLNATI
-1030 FRHTAMWKKA
+1030 FRHTAVWKKA
-1040 RSEQQHFIKTQDYP
+1040 RSEQQNYIRMQDYP
-1054 TRRCVRLYEEADAAS
+1054 TRRCVRLYEEADTAS
-1069 QTSRSSMRSTN
+1069 QTSHSSMHSTN

-1099 VEDKSVLHDSSS
+1099 VEDKSILHDNRS
-1111 YTSGA
+1111 YTSGV
-1116 PSPESVRFAGYSS
+1116 PSPESARYAGFSS
-1129 NGSINTPSDG
+1129 NGSINASSDM

-1144 SDDDDEGDRS
+1144 SDDDEDDS
-1154 DFEFDDD
+1154 SNFEFDDEL
-1161 DDDDDDDMYDKYSI
+1161 YDNYSI
-1175 RSGLSVKD
+1175 RSSISTKD

-1192 SDDEEED
+1192 SDEEDEQED
-1199 SFSIGDQY
+1199 SFSIADDY
-1207 SIHSRDYGS
+1207 SINSGGYS
-1216 DMTSEDDDDYTS
+1216 DITSDDDDAYTS
-1228 SLDQTQHGI
+1228 SSDQQN
-1237 KRTAEKNLKAAIPP
+1237 ENKNRRQNPKKDLKAAIPP
-1251 SIPYSDYLRRFKV
+1251 SIPYSDYLRRYKV
-1264 IRPNSEFKHGG
+1264 IRPNSEFNHGG
-1275 FFHPF
+1275 FFHSF
-1280 IPPSQPHFVPEKGK
+1280 IPPSQPHFVSEKGN
-1294 DENYRPLYETTD
+1294 DESYRPLYETTG
-1306 KDDESYDYFAQETED
+1306 DEDNHDYFSNETD
-1321 KKHSDN
+1321 HKKHSDSN
-1327 NLDNADAYG
+1327 IENADAYG

-1353 TVLVT
+1353 TILVT

-1383 DALQMQYIEQLTRY
+1383 DALQMEYIGQLTRY

-1421 VTVPDDLPS
+1421 VTIPDDLPS

-1443 PQDTILCSADI
+1443 PEDTILCSADI

-1504 VSKQYERQS
+1504 VSKQYGQQP

-1519 YDSLRNKKLY
+1519 YESLRNKKLY
-1529 TNMDDQDEDDDE
+1529 TNMDDQ
-1541 DEALVDELVMLD
+1541 EALVDELVMLD
-1553 LAVKGFSFKWLG
+1553 LAVKGFGFKWLG
-1565 ARTPNYAELTV
+1565 ARTPNYAELTLN
-1576 SSVDTIIITESVE
+1576 SVDTIIITESVE

-1601 VDDLKGI
+1601 VDDLKCI

-1677 SSRREELQ
+1677 SSKREELQ

-1696 IDSEAMYAN
+1696 IDSETMYAN
-1705 VVHTF
+1705 VVNTF

-1716 EVGYS
+1716 EVGYT

-1726 RLFTQPFH
+1726 RLFTQPFN
-1734 QNVAASQDGERGA
+1734 QSVAQDGGKA
-1747 PFAKNMTDEVVRF
+1747 VSKNMTNEVVHF

-1767 AKIRLGKFMFTIYEE
+1767 AKAKLGEFKFTIYEE
-1782 ETSESSREENSI
+1782 ETSESSKEENSI
-1794 SIGPFEFLLE
+1794 FIGPFEFLLE
-1804 CLFKAS
+1804 CLFKTSAIS
-1810 PIASVP
+1810 SVP
-1816 EHRPAPLASK
+1816 EHRQINNDNHKILI
-1826 SLTVPDG
+1826 VPDG

-1880 TNHAEFAAQ
+1880 TSQTTPSSSDFAAN
-1889 VATSSTS
+1889 VANSSTL

-1902 ENNEFDFDALLGKVD
+1902 ENHDFDFDALLGKVD

-1936 ELRMDTLISG
+1936 ELRMDTVISG

-1968 RDSDTGSGR
+1968 RDSDTGSGKR
-1977 KSSNR
+1977 SSNR
-1982 GRKNAHAEPRL
+1982 GRKNANGEPRL

-2002 VIDIQFREE
+2002 MIDIKFREE
-2011 LQQQP
+2011 LQRKD
-2016 ATTTSAAPSNS
+2016 NS
-2027 NNVLLGIL
+2027 KAITNNVLLGIML
-2035 FEKANVNANI
+2035 EKANINANI
-2045 SQVPKVSKKHSKSD
+2045 SQIPKLSKKYSKYD
-2059 MIKNVLNVF
+2059 ITKDVLNVF
-2068 SNIHKFHIHV
+2068 SNIHKFHVHV

-2096 GRRYHFMFQNLVKEW
+2096 GRRYHFMFQNLIKEW
-2111 EDQRGIQSTSTT
+2111 EEQRGAQATSNT
-2123 PALVEDAPANPVPA
+2123 PAAIEMTDASLSNATPAATSNPIVPT

-2151 AVQADLLPSLSFEY
+2151 LIQADLLPSLSFEY
-2165 SILDFFIMVNETHH
+2165 SILDFFIMINETHQ
-2179 KTAPVHMYAFQLS
+2179 KSVPIHMYAFQLS
-2192 KQVIHLITKDKHSS
+2192 KQVVHLITKYDKKHKHNN

-2227 KGVSQM
+2227 KGVPQI

-2240 IDLIAMSLDASL
+2240 IDLISMSLDASL

-2274 SYSKTKSTTTTA
+2274 SYSKNKNPPIVPSN
-2286 AAAAAEAK
+2286 EASIS
-2294 EPVVSSSTN
+2294 PTSPS
-2303 RVFKYS
+2303 RVFKYC

-2338 ISNDDDHQ
+2338 ISNDNMDGQ
-2346 ETTTAAVDQLSWKLQ
+2346 ETTDQLSWKLQ

-2369 DHNTVQDIDQALTS
+2369 DHNTVEDIDDTPI
-2383 NKEDTV
+2383 NKGDAF

-2410 CTTAHCQKGTHAHA
+2410 CTTVNCQKGTHAHA
-2424 CDGNTPTGAIF
+2424 CDNNKQTGALF

-2466 KKRMKKAEIDQLSAN
+2466 KKLQKKAEIDQLSAN
-2481 TKRIVQSISSKNEWP
+2481 TKRIVQSISNKNEWP
-2496 KALLQEEPQSLL
+2496 KALQEEPQSLL
-2508 ENKTICLHVR
+2508 EGKTISLHIR

-2529 SDLPS
+2529 SDLPLS
-2534 SSSSSSSEHT
+2534 SSTTTTENS

-2566 GALQLDNLAVQ
+2566 SALQLDNLSVQ
-2577 FVKRFDQNKADHF
+2577 FVRRFDQNKAEHF
-2590 IAENHPRMNQVSLPS
+2590 IAENHPRMNQISLPS
-2605 ISCHVSATK
+2605 ISCHVSASK

-2620 IKVDAHVKGF
+2620 IIVDAHVKGF

-2660 NKANFNLSK
+2660 TKANFNLK
-2669 TTTPELES
+2669 KNTTATTTATIPELES
-2677 PHTSEVVHL
+2677 PNTSEVIHL
-2686 DLECKFECDSGTIRM
+2686 NVECKFECDSGTIRM

-2706 SSDAHR
+2706 SNDAHR
-2712 NKKKLKT
+2712 NKRKLRT

-2729 NSNNSE
+2729 SSE

-2747 AWLIYQT
+2747 AWLVYQT

-2789 LREVTAGLKLG
+2789 LREVTTGLKLG

-2811 PATSEHESN
+2811 PATSENESN

-2829 SKTQLDLSCQPTSKV
+2829 SRTQLDLSCQPTSKV
-2844 VCSLGWQESEFMMNA
+2844 VCSLGWEESEFMMNA

-2891 LHARIDR
+2891 LNARIDR

-2916 DISIIIELPHILG
+2916 DISVIIELPNILG

-2939 LILNTCWFAQQ
+2939 LILNTCWFAQ
-2950 PVDTAMTKSPKS
+2950 PTDIPNNTPKSPKS
-2962 PSSAIDLNKT
+2962 TENAADLKT
-2972 IEKPTSAS
+2972 IEKPITSIS
-2980 DNEDTAASAAAP
+2980 DNEETTMEHLPAP
-2992 FSKHVAVCVQSIRFS
+2992 FSKHIAICVQSMKFS

-3036 GLSLSLDEIKVISEG
+3036 GFSLSLEEIKVISEG
-3051 RLSGKAEFSRAVV
+3051 RLSGKAEFSSTVV
-3064 QGRVDQSVEHGR
+3064 QGRVDQSFVSGHT
-3076 IKEKSSICVR
+3076 KEKSSICVR
-3086 SDGFSAAFEYEYQN
+3086 LDGFNAAFEYEYQN

-3116 RTLDIYDLQV
+3116 RDFNVYELKV

-3155 LKKKRAEAG
+3155 LKKKKDEAG
-3164 IRSDEYDTTM
+3164 IRSDDYETDNSKATII
-3174 VPPNDVVVMAAVPK
+3174 VPIDLPK
-3188 KEAKQTKVLYENSSV
+3188 KEEKQKNSYENSSV
-3203 RSQVNLCIK
+3203 KSQVNLSIK

-3234 QFKVDLE
+3234 QFNVGLE
-3241 VLPRN
+3241 ELPRTEE
-3246 ADGVHRKLLITLT
+3246 GVHRKLVITLI

-3273 VRYSAPLAPPPPG
+3273 VRYSAPLPPPG
-3286 SKPKNL
+3286 SKFKNL

-3307 ESTQLNRHITHE
+3307 ESTQLDRQIAHE
-3319 FGANFAGRISVS
+3319 FDANFAGRISVS

-3342 MINMFNMQL
+3342 MINMFNLQL
-3351 DRALEKDKPPHLTPE
+3351 DRALEKDKLHITPE
-3366 PSTPLSVSSSTHNF
+3366 PSTPLSISSSNNNF
-3380 EDIDD
+3380 EDVDD
-3385 PINSKRKLSSMSVA
+3385 HINSRRKASLISNA
-3399 SNTMTPVI
+3399 SNSTTTTTPVNHV
-3407 QAQPEDTPPE
+3407 QVEDTE
-3417 APAAE
+3417 KKEETTKQEEESNAPVTE
-3422 KYTYVSVNS
+3422 KYTYTSINS

-3462 HENITLHLDQVV
+3462 HENITLHLDQIV
-3474 KVIWGVLESQ
+3474 KIIWGVLESQ